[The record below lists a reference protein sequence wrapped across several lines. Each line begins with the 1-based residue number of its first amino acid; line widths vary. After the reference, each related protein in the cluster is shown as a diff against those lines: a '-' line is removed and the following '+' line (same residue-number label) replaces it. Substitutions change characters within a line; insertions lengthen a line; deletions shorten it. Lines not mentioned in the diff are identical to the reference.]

1 MGLLFLNLTVT
12 SFQNALADIDEEC
25 TLIREQAE
33 LYSNGEDL
41 TDADVTQ
48 AVALLN
54 SVRSIRKLFE
64 AINVK

>member
-1 MGLLFLNLTVT
+1 MNLTVT
-12 SFQNALADIDEEC
+12 SFQNALSDIDEEC
-25 TLIREQAE
+25 ALIREQVE

-41 TDADVTQ
+41 TEADVTQ

-64 AINVK
+64 AINAK